1 VSIEFIYEIDKFS
14 LNKTI
19 DYSTWLSEIAKNENK
34 EIGEIEFIFVDDP
47 RIIEINQ
54 IFLKHFYPTDII
66 TFDNSFLNSISGSI
80 YISVDSVRGNS
91 KLFSGGEFKKELNRV
106 IVHGL
111 LHLIGYNDKTV
122 DETKLMREKEDFYLN
137 ILG

>member
-1 VSIEFIYEIDKFS
+1 VSIEFIYEIEGFS
-14 LNKTI
+14 LNNTI
-19 DYSTWLSEIAKNENK
+19 DYSSWLCEIAKYENK
-34 EIGEIEFIFVDDP
+34 EIGQIEFIFVNDP

-54 IFLKHFYPTDII
+54 IYLKHFYPTDII
-66 TFDNSFLNSISGSI
+66 TFDNTFLNIISGTI
-80 YISVDSVRGNS
+80 YISVDSVRKNA
-91 KLFSGGEFKKELNRV
+91 KLFSGGEFEKELNRV

-111 LHLIGYNDKTV
+111 LHLIGYNDKTI